1 VGFKFQRLDIP
12 EVVVIEA
19 EAFKDPR
26 GLFIESYKRSV
37 FLANGLG
44 DTFVQDNYSRSLRGT
59 LRGLHYQKRPKA
71 QAKLVT
77 VLRGEIFDVAVDLR
91 RGSPTYGRWVGETLS
106 ANNCRMLYVPVG
118 FAHGF
123 CALSEE
129 ADVLYKVTDEY
140 APELDRGVIWN
151 DPDIAI
157 RWPLSEPRVSPKD
170 AELPSLCAADNAF
183 LYERKAL

>member
-1 VGFKFQRLDIP
+1 MGFKFQRLDIP

-140 APELDRGVIWN
+140 APELDRGVSWN

-157 RWPLSEPRVSPKD
+157 RWPIDEPTVSPKD
-170 AELPSLCAADNAF
+170 AKLPPLCAADNDF
-183 LYERKAL
+183 LYEGRGF